1 MEDPGGFA
9 QISIF
14 VFHFYLKLKK
24 KMCSQESNCRRRIMA
39 PLGTEVGQAG
49 SRVEN
54 MVDGKGALTAMMVD
68 DNAEEKYFMQSRRKH
83 LAIFCPNKEGRILC
97 LLDCVEDGPIIIYL

>member
-1 MEDPGGFA
+1 
-9 QISIF
+9 
-14 VFHFYLKLKK
+14 
-24 KMCSQESNCRRRIMA
+24 
-39 PLGTEVGQAG
+39 
-49 SRVEN
+49 
-54 MVDGKGALTAMMVD
+54 MVDGKGVLTAIMVD